1 MSVIN
6 QELRKKTEASLKPEQ
21 KPTTIFKYYLVF
33 KYSFA
38 NYSVLGYDD
47 KEVAL
52 ALQKDYIAKGAQDV
66 EIVEEY
72 PYEVWAEWKK
82 KDKNGKE

>member
-6 QELRKKTEASLKPEQ
+6 PELRAKTEASLKPEQ
-21 KPTTIFKYYLVF
+21 KPSTIFKYYLVF

-52 ALQKDYIAKGAQDV
+52 ALEKDYLAKGALDIN
-66 EIVEEY
+66 IVEGY
-72 PYEVWAEWKK
+72 PYEVMVEWKK
-82 KDKNGKE
+82 KDKNG